1 VASPSDA
8 SKSAGGKTPGTGAC
22 LGRRA
27 RPADEHGPGAL
38 PGRGGGRGPVTD
50 GIRQSTD
57 DEVALA
63 ERFRAGDETVLR
75 QVYDRYG
82 GLVYRLGMA
91 CLSSHHDAEDVTQA
105 TFVAA
110 WRGRGTYDPD
120 RGTLAGWLLGI
131 ARRQVVDRVR
141 ALQRDHG
148 IASAAARTVDTHFAE
163 ELVPE
168 RVVDR
173 LVVLDELRQLSDE
186 QRRVVE
192 LAFFDDLTHVQI
204 AGVTG
209 LPLGTV
215 KSHLRRGLTRLRN
228 RWEVDGAARGSGS
241 AGVGRAR

>member
-1 VASPSDA
+1 MTEQIRPQAQDEA
-8 SKSAGGKTPGTGAC
+8 R
-22 LGRRA
+22 LG
-27 RPADEHGPGAL
+27 
-38 PGRGGGRGPVTD
+38 
-50 GIRQSTD
+50 
-57 DEVALA
+57 

-75 QVYDRYG
+75 EVYDRYG
-82 GLVYRLGMA
+82 GLVYRLGMS

-110 WRGRGTYDPD
+110 WRGRATFDPD

-141 ALQRDHG
+141 SLRRDHG
-148 IASAAARTVDTHFAE
+148 ITAAAAQRGGSGYSE
-163 ELVPE
+163 VPDPA

-173 LVVLDELRQLSDE
+173 LVVLDELRQLTDE

-215 KSHLRRGLTRLRN
+215 KSHLRRGLARLRT
-228 RWEVDGAARGSGS
+228 RWEVDGAAR
-241 AGVGRAR
+241 